1 MATVK
6 TLYLAQRIPYPPN
19 KGEKIRTFH
28 QIKYLLEN
36 GHEIFLCSPYSSAE
50 ELELFGKFADN
61 YGVHIEKAGLG
72 AKAVRYLAGLFSH
85 KPLSVANFYNKKLQH
100 AVDRIVAEEGIQN
113 IVCTSSS
120 MAEYVFNCSTLPAGK
135 HRPRLVMDFMDMDS
149 DKWRQ
154 YGDSAAVPIK
164 WIFKR
169 ESTLLAKYEQE
180 VYRFFDASFF
190 ISRAEVDLFCQK
202 NKCVDRPL
210 AIGNGID
217 YQSYAP
223 AALVPENR
231 DPVFIFTGVMDY
243 RPNVDAVIWFTKH
256 VWPRVIRSHPE
267 SRFIIAGM
275 NPAPA
280 IMALAK
286 GKGIEI
292 TGFVDD
298 ILPYYHQS
306 DFFVAP
312 LRIARGVQ
320 NKILQAF
327 SCGLPVISTSMGAE
341 GIEYIEGKHILIADT
356 PDDFFNRI
364 EMLVNDGELTRS
376 LKDNAMQLVKEHYS
390 WEAKL
395 VDLLAILN

>member
-1 MATVK
+1 M
-6 TLYLAQRIPYPPN
+6 
-19 KGEKIRTFH
+19 
-28 QIKYLLEN
+28 
-36 GHEIFLCSPYSSAE
+36 
-50 ELELFGKFADN
+50 
-61 YGVHIEKAGLG
+61 
-72 AKAVRYLAGLFSH
+72 
-85 KPLSVANFYNKKLQH
+85 
-100 AVDRIVAEEGIQN
+100 
-113 IVCTSSS
+113 
-120 MAEYVFNCSTLPAGK
+120 
-135 HRPRLVMDFMDMDS
+135 
-149 DKWRQ
+149 
-154 YGDSAAVPIK
+154 
-164 WIFKR
+164 
-169 ESTLLAKYEQE
+169 
-180 VYRFFDASFF
+180 
-190 ISRAEVDLFCQK
+190 
-202 NKCVDRPL
+202 
-210 AIGNGID
+210 
-217 YQSYAP
+217 
-223 AALVPENR
+223 PENR